1 MAGPDVVYSS
11 PAARGSNRPAPP
23 VRDTGRRRTGAA
35 ARGRWWT
42 RRPGRTGSRRG
53 GRDRGTVLPAHSP
66 VRTAPSRCQ
75 EEPKVTS
82 WVGRTAVEIAAA
94 VREKRVTP
102 REVVAEH
109 LARIER
115 LDGRVGAFRAVR
127 AGAALAEAD
136 EVAARAGLGELPL
149 AGVPVAVK
157 DNLAV
162 RGESM
167 RVGSAATPD
176 APAERD
182 HETVA
187 RLRAAG
193 AVVVG
198 LTNVPELC
206 VFGTTEGVHG
216 TARNPWDPTRT
227 AGGSSGGSAA
237 AVAAGMVPIALG
249 NDGMG
254 SLRIPAANCGLVAVK
269 PGRGVVPAAIGDGDW
284 FGMSENGPLAT
295 TVEDAR
301 LVLAVLAGTGEARR
315 PGNETRR
322 IAVSLRSPLAG
333 VTVTR
338 PYAAAVREAAG
349 VLIRAG
355 HQVRRADP
363 PYPVSLG
370 ATALAHWTAGTAV
383 DARGVDAR
391 LLARRTRVHAAI
403 GRRCEHTV
411 RSGTGRE
418 RLRRRLE
425 PFFAEHDVLLTP
437 ALARRSPRAAPWHER
452 GWLRNVVA
460 NSAYSPLTPPWNLT
474 GWPAMSVPFGTLPSG
489 APRAVQLVGRPGSE
503 ADLLEIAG
511 QLEQRRPWRRI
522 APLE

>member
-1 MAGPDVVYSS
+1 M
-11 PAARGSNRPAPP
+11 
-23 VRDTGRRRTGAA
+23 
-35 ARGRWWT
+35 
-42 RRPGRTGSRRG
+42 
-53 GRDRGTVLPAHSP
+53 
-66 VRTAPSRCQ
+66 
-75 EEPKVTS
+75 TS

-115 LDGRVGAFRAVR
+115 LDGHVGAFRAVR
-127 AGAALAEAD
+127 TEAALAEAD
-136 EVAARAGLGELPL
+136 EVAARDDLAELPL

-162 RGESM
+162 RGEST

-176 APAERD
+176 TPAGAD

-216 TARNPWDPTRT
+216 TARNPWDLTRS

-254 SLRIPAANCGLVAVK
+254 SLRIPAANCGLVTIK
-269 PGRGVVPAAIGDGDW
+269 PGLGVIPAGVSDGDW

-301 LVLAVLAGTGEARR
+301 LMFTVLAGGEPAGREG
-315 PGNETRR
+315 PATRR
-322 IAVSLRSPLAG
+322 VAVSLRSPLAG
-333 VTVTR
+333 VAVAR
-338 PYAAAVREAAG
+338 PYAAAA
-349 VLIRAG
+349 
-355 HQVRRADP
+355 
-363 PYPVSLG
+363 
-370 ATALAHWTAGTAV
+370 
-383 DARGVDAR
+383 
-391 LLARRTRVHAAI
+391 
-403 GRRCEHTV
+403 
-411 RSGTGRE
+411 
-418 RLRRRLE
+418 
-425 PFFAEHDVLLTP
+425 
-437 ALARRSPRAAPWHER
+437 
-452 GWLRNVVA
+452 
-460 NSAYSPLTPPWNLT
+460 
-474 GWPAMSVPFGTLPSG
+474 
-489 APRAVQLVGRPGSE
+489 
-503 ADLLEIAG
+503 
-511 QLEQRRPWRRI
+511 
-522 APLE
+522 